1 MNQREY
7 EYGGGII
14 VWTAK
19 DSDYDLVLNAV
30 ERLGDQFKECRPSKP
45 TNVTALKK
53 ALQDVITPDTRGHNI
68 LIRPLKGMDGRGFV
82 VAQEDPKI
90 KGEMRF
96 RQRHVA
102 IWYNDEH
109 YEIEPAL
116 SSTDQ
121 LRLSQEYVR
130 NQKELS
136 STSVG
141 VCLADVAR
149 VMGAIPLREAGGVY
163 WLPDDKLDAWQE
175 FAKDVERAGDNRVY
189 VLKVKATPEMVRCVG
204 DFLCVMAET
213 QISEMMTALEK
224 EEVAASVVTTRRKRL
239 DVLTSQIKD
248 FEQAFSR
255 SLTEID
261 AKLGDAAAALLTYDI
276 VEGALLEQEYEA
288 KGQTSS

>member
-1 MNQREY
+1 MTNNEY
-7 EYGGGII
+7 DYGGGII

-19 DSDYDLVLNAV
+19 DSDFDLVMHAV
-30 ERLGDQFKECRPSKP
+30 ERLGDQFKDCRPSKP

-53 ALQDVITPDTRGHNI
+53 ALETVISPDAKGHNI
-68 LIRPLKGMDGRGFV
+68 LVRPLKGMDGRGFV

-90 KGEMRF
+90 RGEFRF
-96 RQRHVA
+96 RQRHAAV
-102 IWYNDEH
+102 WYNDDN
-109 YEIEPAL
+109 YDIDPPLSPAL
-116 SSTDQ
+116 Q
-121 LRLSQEYVR
+121 LDLSREYIR

-149 VMGAIPLREAGGVY
+149 VMGAVPLREAGGVY
-163 WLPDDKLDAWQE
+163 WLPDDKLAAWTD
-175 FAKDVERAGDNRVY
+175 FSSDIERAGPNRVY

-204 DFLCVMAET
+204 DFLCMMAET
-213 QISEMMTALEK
+213 QVNEMMTALDK
-224 EEVAASVVTTRRKRL
+224 EEVPVSVVTSRRKKL
-239 DVLTSQIKD
+239 DSLTKQVKD

-276 VEGALLEQEYEA
+276 VESAMLEQDQQQQE
-288 KGQTSS
+288 K

>member
-1 MNQREY
+1 M
-7 EYGGGII
+7 
-14 VWTAK
+14 
-19 DSDYDLVLNAV
+19 
-30 ERLGDQFKECRPSKP
+30 
-45 TNVTALKK
+45 
-53 ALQDVITPDTRGHNI
+53 
-68 LIRPLKGMDGRGFV
+68 
-82 VAQEDPKI
+82 
-90 KGEMRF
+90 
-96 RQRHVA
+96 
-102 IWYNDEH
+102 
-109 YEIEPAL
+109 
-116 SSTDQ
+116 
-121 LRLSQEYVR
+121 
-130 NQKELS
+130 
-136 STSVG
+136 
-141 VCLADVAR
+141 ADVAR

-175 FAKDVERAGDNRVY
+175 FAKDVERAGENRVY